1 MRMSDYANDVVNG
14 GATNNYY
21 MVANNGNIEKTSL
34 RELLNDL
41 EIFPEYLD
49 PQDING
55 KVFFWFSPAETITSL
70 RHNPV
75 NLMLAQVYG
84 RKVWKLISPYYTH
97 LLYNY
102 RGRVVK

>member
-1 MRMSDYANDVVNG
+1 MEIEVQSDRDSDRLYEINIEKYRKKMRMSDYISDVVTG

-21 MVANNGNIEKTSL
+21 MVANNSNIEKTSL

-55 KVFFWFSPAETITSL
+55 KVFF
-70 RHNPV
+70 
-75 NLMLAQVYG
+75 
-84 RKVWKLISPYYTH
+84 
-97 LLYNY
+97 
-102 RGRVVK
+102 